1 MRKRIILMVLG
12 LLAAVSSYA
21 QPAMAATTFPA
32 TTVQPCCTNVYYDG
46 ASGARAW
53 GQNGNGQLG
62 DGTTTDRN
70 TPVTVNNL
78 SGVKTL
84 ASGWDH
90 SLALKEDGTVWA
102 WGNNSYGQLGNGTT
116 TDSHTPVQVSNLS
129 GVKAIAAGYYHSLAL
144 KTDGTVSAWGDNYY
158 GQLGNGSTTSS
169 TTPVRVSNLG
179 NVKAIA
185 ARGYQ
190 SLAKVLVPPSVCCA
204 AYPADNAGVG

>member
-1 MRKRIILMVLG
+1 
-12 LLAAVSSYA
+12 VS
-21 QPAMAATTFPA
+21 
-32 TTVQPCCTNVYYDG
+32 
-46 ASGARAW
+46 
-53 GQNGNGQLG
+53 
-62 DGTTTDRN
+62 
-70 TPVTVNNL
+70 NL
-78 SGVKTL
+78 SGVKAIAAGYCHGL
-84 ASGWDH
+84 ALKEDGTVWAWGDNSQGELGNGTTTSSKWPVKVHNLSGVKAIAGDTH

-102 WGNNSYGQLGNGTT
+102 WGENAFGELGNGTT
-116 TDSHTPVQVSNLS
+116 TTTGCYCSKVPVGVSNLS
-129 GVKAIAAGYYHSLAL
+129 GVKAIAAGPGFSLAL
-144 KTDGTVSAWGDNYY
+144 KTDGTVSAWGWNGL

>member
-84 ASGWDH
+84 ATGWYH

-102 WGNNSYGQLGNGTT
+102 WG
-116 TDSHTPVQVSNLS
+116 
-129 GVKAIAAGYYHSLAL
+129 
-144 KTDGTVSAWGDNYY
+144 DNYY
-158 GQLGNGSTTSS
+158 GQLGNGTNGLNAKSS
-169 TTPVRVSNLG
+169 TPVRVSNLSG
-179 NVKAIA
+179 GQAIA
-185 ARGYQ
+185 AGGYH
-190 SLAKVLVPPSVCCA
+190 SLATVATQPTAYCCL
-204 AYPADNAGVG
+204 Y

>member
-46 ASGARAW
+46 ASGAQAW

-84 ASGWDH
+84 ATGWDH

-116 TDSHTPVQVSNLS
+116 TDSHTPVKVRNLS
-129 GVKAIAAGYYHSLAL
+129 GVQAIAAGYYHSLAL
-144 KTDGTVSAWGDNYY
+144 ESDGTVSAWGDDYY
-158 GQLGNGSTTSS
+158 GQLGNGTNGLNAKSS
-169 TTPVRVSNLG
+169 TPVRVSNLSG
-179 NVKAIA
+179 GQAIA
-185 ARGYQ
+185 AGGYH
-190 SLAKVLVPPSVCCA
+190 SLATVATQPTAYCCL
-204 AYPADNAGVG
+204 Y